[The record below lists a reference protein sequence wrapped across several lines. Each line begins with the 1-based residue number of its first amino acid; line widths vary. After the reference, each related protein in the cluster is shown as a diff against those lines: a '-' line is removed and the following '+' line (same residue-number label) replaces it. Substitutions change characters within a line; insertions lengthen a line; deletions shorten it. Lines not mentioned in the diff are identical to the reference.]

1 MLFDK
6 QRDNYTKLNKSFD
19 FDSDPLDFSQEDLKG
34 ETKTKTT
41 TAGSSRLSIM
51 DNDDSKNIS
60 ESKQTAGSELDNT
73 ADYSQGI
80 DIIDDLDKDN
90 PEAILGQGI
99 TFRGDLTFQN
109 YLCIEGRFEGRL
121 DATQGKLKIG
131 KTGEVKCDLTLKAA
145 VIEGRVEGDI
155 VASQLLELRGNAV
168 IHGNIRARNL
178 RVDDGV
184 TIIGH
189 VCIDPKA
196 DPEKTLHPH
205 TSLVDQEM
213 TNTSDTP
220 NE

>member
-6 QRDNYTKLNKSFD
+6 QRDNYTKLKNSFD
-19 FDSDPLDFSQEDLKG
+19 FDSDPLDFSQEDLRS
-34 ETKTKTT
+34 EPQTKTT
-41 TAGSSRLSIM
+41 KTGSSRLSII
-51 DNDDSKNIS
+51 DNEDTKDVLDS
-60 ESKQTAGSELDNT
+60 SKPVSDHANST
-73 ADYSQGI
+73 DYTKGL
-80 DIIDDLDKDN
+80 DIIDDLDKDV
-90 PEAILGQGI
+90 PEAVLGQGI

-189 VCIDPKA
+189 VCIDPNA

-205 TSLVDQEM
+205 TNLADQAL
-213 TNTSDTP
+213 TNTQGSP